1 MPSTPDAPPDTR
13 DVPIQVALDFV
24 NTLEHSR
31 DSDTEHLVDPS
42 SLVAWLAGHG
52 LLDEPE
58 RVDEAGR
65 FAAMPSEGKKAL
77 ADARSLRQA
86 LRHVVDARV
95 HATAARPRD
104 IAVLNRWLRVPRG
117 VRLVAT
123 PTGLS
128 LVGAG
133 GDRPLK
139 RAPPSESSP
148 RSCRSFRRAR
158 RCGGSPIPSRRIS
171 RARWSTPSTSSSRAG
186 RVAAGHVEE
195 MHEVEDKTVLVATTG
210 QLWVDTRDS
219 CTGEFAVAC
228 LEPVT
233 PRRPAGS
240 SMRVLG
246 GRQLRRRTSWVRQA
260 DFDDWTPLTNG

>member
-1 MPSTPDAPPDTR
+1 MPSTADALPDSR

-31 DSDTEHLVDPS
+31 DSDTEHLADPS

-52 LLDEPE
+52 LFDEPE

-104 IAVLNRWLRVPRG
+104 VAVLNRWLRVPRG

-139 RAPPSESSP
+139 RALGQLADAGARAVATEDPDRLRTCANEECRWAFYDTS
-148 RSCRSFRRAR
+148 RTGRRKWCDMASCGNRAKAR
-158 RCGGSPIPSRRIS
+158 RHRERRG
-171 RARWSTPSTSSSRAG
+171 T
-186 RVAAGHVEE
+186 
-195 MHEVEDKTVLVATTG
+195 D
-210 QLWVDTRDS
+210 
-219 CTGEFAVAC
+219 
-228 LEPVT
+228 
-233 PRRPAGS
+233 RPMA
-240 SMRVLG
+240 
-246 GRQLRRRTSWVRQA
+246 
-260 DFDDWTPLTNG
+260 